1 MTTRQKRLL
10 AAIIVP
16 IQVSSAVLAWR
27 DMARRND
34 EQMRGNRKFWGVFV
48 WLNPGN
54 SLIYWLLARR

>member
-1 MTTRQKRLL
+1 MTNRQKRLFV
-10 AAIIVP
+10 AIIVP
-16 IQVSSAVLAWR
+16 IQLVSAVLTRR

-34 EQMRGNRKFWGVFV
+34 RQIRGNRKFWRVFV